1 MSQVNCESSHRAA
14 ARHLCTVDGWP
25 ITVATQREAVDAI
38 LRAANGNSPFTVFTL
53 NLDHL
58 VKLRTDAAFR
68 QAYARASL
76 VSADGAPVV
85 WLARRQGATLERT
98 TGADLVVPLARA
110 AASAG
115 LPMFLFGT
123 TDDVLGIA
131 GRRLSAICDGDLD
144 ICGSLSPSASFDPHG
159 PEADAALET
168 VRRSGARI
176 CLLALGAP
184 KQEVLAARAAALGI
198 PVVFVCVGAALDF
211 IAGRQTRAPEWMQ
224 RHGLEWLWRLST
236 NPARLAARYA
246 RCAVVLADIA
256 IVKPA
261 RDRLGGAVSA

>member
-1 MSQVNCESSHRAA
+1 MSQVNGDSSHGAA
-14 ARHLCTVDGWP
+14 ARSLCTVDGWA
-25 ITVATQREAVDAI
+25 ITAATQREAVDAI
-38 LRAANGNSPFTVFTL
+38 ILAANGKSSFTVFTL

-68 QAYARASL
+68 RAYAQASL
-76 VSADGAPVV
+76 VCADGAPIV

-110 AASAG
+110 AAAARLG
-115 LPMFLFGT
+115 VFLLGT
-123 TDDVLGIA
+123 TDEVLGLA
-131 GRRLSAICDGDLD
+131 GRRLNAICDGSLD
-144 ICGSLSPSASFDPHG
+144 ICGTLSPSAGFDPHG

-176 CLLALGAP
+176 CLVALGAP
-184 KQEVLAARAAALGI
+184 KQEVLAARAATLGI
-198 PVVFVCVGAALDF
+198 PVTFVCVGAALDF
-211 IAGRQTRAPEWMQ
+211 LAGKQTRAPEWMQ
-224 RHGLEWLWRLST
+224 RRGLEWLWRLST

-246 RCAVVLADIA
+246 RCALVLAAIA

>member
-1 MSQVNCESSHRAA
+1 MSQVNCAGSHDAA
-14 ARHLCTVDGWP
+14 TQPLCAVDGWP
-25 ITVATQREAVDAI
+25 ITVATQRDAVDAI
-38 LRAANGNSPFTVFTL
+38 VLAAIGKSAFTVFTL

-68 QAYARASL
+68 TAYARASM
-76 VSADGAPVV
+76 VSADGAPIV

-110 AASAG
+110 AAAAG

-123 TDDVLGIA
+123 TDEVLGLA
-131 GRRLSAICDGDLD
+131 GRRLSAYCDGALD

-168 VRRSGARI
+168 IRSSGARI

-184 KQEVLAARAAALGI
+184 KQEILAARAAALGI
-198 PVVFVCVGAALDF
+198 PVVFVCIGAALDF
-211 IAGRQTRAPEWMQ
+211 VAGRQTRAPQWLQ
-224 RHGLEWLWRLST
+224 RNGLEWLWRLST
-236 NPARLAARYA
+236 NPSRLAARYA
-246 RCAVVLADIA
+246 RCALVLADIA

-261 RDRLGGAVSA
+261 RDRLGGTASA